1 MEMNSKYRWLILVL
15 GLCVAFVAFAVETK
29 AQSHEGFIYGK
40 VYTRNTSYT
49 GAIRWGNEE
58 VLWTDLFNAA
68 KSSDAYKKLVP
79 EKKDEDDSWLNYDW
93 SFGSIWDDKVIE
105 HQFTTQFGNIAELEV
120 LTKSRARLTLKNGS
134 KITVNGEGYN
144 DIGAEI
150 QITDS
155 ELGIVR
161 IDWDNVSRIEFM
173 STPAKLETV
182 FGSPLY
188 GTVEGMRREKFT
200 GFIVWDNDERL
211 STDKLDGDSEDGDVS
226 LRFSDIES
234 IQKRSNGCEVKL
246 MSGRELYLHGSNDV
260 NNGNRGILVIVPDVG
275 IVKFTWEAF
284 RTLTF
289 SDPNGKIQSYE
300 KFPKPKFL
308 QGSVSRFDG
317 EDITGRIVYDID
329 ESMDF
334 EFIEGKDDEVEY
346 QIVLRNIKRITPKN
360 SDFSTVELTSG
371 EKLLLGELRDISSR
385 NGGLLV
391 FPKGKKEPE
400 YISWRKVNAVI
411 FN

>member
-1 MEMNSKYRWLILVL
+1 MEMKSKYRWMIVFL
-15 GLCVAFVAFAVETK
+15 GVCIALVAFAVESK
-29 AQSHEGFIYGK
+29 AQTHEGFIYGK
-40 VYTRNTSYT
+40 VYTRNNTYT

-79 EKKDEDDSWLNYDW
+79 DQKDSDSWLSYDW
-93 SFGSIWDDKVIE
+93 NFGSIWDDKVIE
-105 HQFTTQFGNIAELEV
+105 HQFTTQFGNLSELEIV
-120 LTKSRARLTLKNGS
+120 SDSRARLTLKNGT

-161 IDWDNVSRIEFM
+161 VDWDNISRIEFLP
-173 STPAKLETV
+173 TPGKLETI

-211 STDKLDGDSEDGDVS
+211 STDKLDGDSDDGDVS
-226 LRFSDIES
+226 IKFGDITS
-234 IQKRSNGCEVKL
+234 IQKRANGSEVRLK
-246 MSGRELYLHGSNDV
+246 SGRELYLRGSNDV
-260 NNGNRGILVIVPDVG
+260 NDGNRGILVIVPDVG
-275 IVKFTWEAF
+275 IIKFSWDAF

-289 SDPNGKIQSYE
+289 SDPEGKIQSYD

-308 QGSVSRFDG
+308 QGTVSRLDG
-317 EDITGRIVYDID
+317 DDVTGRIVVDID

-334 EFIEGKDDEVEY
+334 EFIEGKDNEIEY
-346 QIVLRNIKRITPKN
+346 QVILRNIKRIVPKN
-360 SDFSTVELTSG
+360 SEFSDVELLSG
-371 EKLLLGELRDISSR
+371 ERLLLGELRDVSSR
-385 NGGLLV
+385 NGGVLI

-400 YISWRKVNAVI
+400 YIAWRRVNAII